1 MENHVGESNEH
12 FEVAPA
18 TIQANGDGALGPQG
32 WEAEAIKKYSST
44 FDGEASS
51 YEVEL
56 RGEPLTVQAA
66 NHYLASLGVTSWA
79 GFTISRPD
87 TRLVAARWAARLH
100 SEIEGVLTDSTFK
113 PL

>member
-1 MENHVGESNEH
+1 MGEDEKE
-12 FEVAPA
+12 FEMAPA
-18 TIQANGDGALGPQG
+18 AVQANGDGTSHPPG

-44 FDGEASS
+44 FTGEAAC
-51 YEVEL
+51 YEIEL

-66 NHYLASLGVTSWA
+66 NHYLAGLGVTSWA

-100 SEIEGVLTDSTFK
+100 SEIEGVLTSSTFK